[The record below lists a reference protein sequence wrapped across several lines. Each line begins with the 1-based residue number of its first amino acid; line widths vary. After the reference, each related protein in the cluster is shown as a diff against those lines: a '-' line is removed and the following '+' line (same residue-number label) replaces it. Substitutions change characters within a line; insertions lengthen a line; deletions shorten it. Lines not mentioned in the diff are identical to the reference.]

1 MNKTWWAKFSL
12 LAVVTIVA
20 ALSLV
25 PTFSKTDFSKTKYPF
40 SNKINLGLDLQGG
53 LYLVLT
59 IDFNKVFKDL
69 MERQKGQIETLLKDN
84 NLVAKDI
91 QLVLPADAPKDDT
104 RVLIN
109 ADAAT
114 ITKLKDLVQR
124 DFIRL
129 RVASE
134 KSDSVEYGLKF
145 EEKGLIRERTMGQ
158 SIEVLRNRIDEF
170 GVAEPSISSQ
180 GNDRVVVELPG
191 IKEVEHAKSLI
202 GKTAKL
208 EFKIVDRD
216 SLQPG
221 QLEALIATA
230 EKEKN
235 IKFDETSGKFSDYVA
250 ALNTALLGKIPA
262 TTELGFERVKNDATG
277 EYLPNARIPYLL
289 IKKVEVTGEDLD
301 DAQVT
306 MDQNTQ
312 LPAVSFRMSARGA
325 VAFGKLTE
333 ANINKQLAIVLD
345 GIVMSAP
352 NINSRI
358 SESGQ
363 ITVGGNYD
371 KAMRESQ
378 DLSIVLRAGALP
390 AQLDFSEQRVV
401 GPSLGLD
408 SIKKG
413 TNASLIGILA
423 VFILMIFYYRIS
435 GMIAVF
441 SLALNVVFVLAI
453 LVALEATLTLPGI
466 AGIALTVG
474 IAVDSNVV
482 IYERIREELRSGKSV
497 LSAVDMGFDKAFRTI
512 LDANVA
518 NGVAAIIL
526 MMYGTGPIKG
536 FAVTM
541 LIGIVTTLFTA
552 VFVCRLVF
560 DLWLSRLETQKAKT
574 LSI

>member
-124 DFIRL
+124 DFVRL

-134 KSDSVEYGLKF
+134 KTDSVEYGLKF
-145 EEKGLIRERTMGQ
+145 DEKGLIRERTLGQ

-235 IKFDETSGKFSDYVA
+235 IKFDEASGKFSDYVA
-250 ALNTALLGKIPA
+250 ALNAALVGKIPA

-358 SESGQ
+358 SDSGQ

-390 AQLDFSEQRVV
+390 AQLEFSEQRVV

-541 LIGIVTTLFTA
+541 MIGIVTTLFTA

-560 DLWLSRLETQKAKT
+560 DLWLSRLEAQKAKT